1 VTHMDTPTINSIESF
16 YPWINH
22 RYPWVPIHVTHVIN
36 QYFFGIILL
45 IYSVGGIVNGNET

>member
-1 VTHMDTPTINSIESF
+1 MDTPTINSIESF